1 MSIVSIKPIKG
12 IIKME
17 RNLKLKRR
25 RLELGLT
32 MLDVAKLVGVS
43 EATISRWE
51 SGDIA
56 NMRRDKI
63 VKLAM
68 ALKVQP
74 GFIMDDDIISDNKS
88 SGVKIPVLGTVR
100 AGIPIDAIEEILDYE
115 EISQDMAAQGDYFAL
130 KIKGDSMEPRITQDD
145 VVIVRKQS
153 DVDTGDIAIVLVN
166 GDEATVKKIRKQQ
179 DGISLIPT
187 NAKYDIM
194 FYTNSEIES
203 KPVNIIGK
211 VVELRAKF

>member
-1 MSIVSIKPIKG
+1 
-12 IIKME
+12 ME